1 MRKLPSKIRK
11 NGFNYS
17 QILNCGSY
25 YIYEQDYNSG
35 IDYPVGDTPKELKF
49 YEVFKVKVKPAETVF
64 GKFHPVREVF
74 PKDEE
79 FGYSSWAYDSYERAL
94 AKFKD
99 LCDD

>member
-49 YEVFKVKVKPAETVF
+49 YEVFKVKVNPLHITNSTALLI
-64 GKFHPVREVF
+64 
-74 PKDEE
+74 KDEI
-79 FGYSSWAYDSYERAL
+79 FGQKPVIARCYKPHL
-94 AKFKD
+94 
-99 LCDD
+99 